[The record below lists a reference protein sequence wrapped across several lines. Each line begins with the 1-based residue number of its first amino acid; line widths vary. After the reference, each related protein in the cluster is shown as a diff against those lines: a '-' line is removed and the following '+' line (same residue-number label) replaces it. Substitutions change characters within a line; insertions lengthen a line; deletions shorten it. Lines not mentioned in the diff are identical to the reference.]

1 MEVIVQFREH
11 TSEKADTPLTAK
23 CLHFLCHE
31 SFERYVVHCNC
42 VRNESDGGGR
52 WMMYIITVGVTVW
65 CTHLCSWFALNKVY
79 NYVITEEPTYLTH
92 WHNIYSNKDRTLY
105 SIFAEKGT
113 IKNLLSTAFHKVSKL
128 SLDPPTHE
136 IQSVADLLPSQIT
149 RGEVLPRTTEIQA
162 QRG

>member
-11 TSEKADTPLTAK
+11 TSEKADTPPTAK